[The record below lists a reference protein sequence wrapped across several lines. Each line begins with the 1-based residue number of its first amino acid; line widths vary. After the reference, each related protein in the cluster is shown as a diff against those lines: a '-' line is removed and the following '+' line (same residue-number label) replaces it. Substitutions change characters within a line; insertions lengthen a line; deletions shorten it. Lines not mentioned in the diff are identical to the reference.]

1 MRPGTS
7 RAAQC
12 LSALAAASLATFST
26 PAPAALGGDI
36 ASVRVDTARFR
47 GQLVSTEMA
56 SFTRHDI
63 ISGPDAVVHEYLA
76 PNGRVFAV
84 TWHGPLPPDLWQ
96 LFGSYYEA
104 YRSAAVAQSHPGGHR
119 QVHVVQADFVVHALG
134 RLRAFQGMAYVP
146 SLVPAGVDI
155 ASLP

>member
-1 MRPGTS
+1 MRSGTH
-7 RAAQC
+7 RATPC
-12 LSALAAASLATFST
+12 LMALAAVSLAAFAT
-26 PAPAALGGDI
+26 PAPAALGGDAATI
-36 ASVRVDTARFR
+36 RLDTDRFR

-56 SFTRHDI
+56 RFTRHDI
-63 ISGPDAVVHEYLA
+63 LSGPDAVVHEYLA

-84 TWHGPLPPDLWQ
+84 TWRGPLPPDLSQ

-104 YRSAAVAQSHPGGHR
+104 YRSAAVAQSHPGSHR
-119 QVHVVQADFVVHALG
+119 QVHVVQADLVVHALG

-146 SLVPAGVDI
+146 SLIPAGVDI